1 MIPSHFSFG
10 STLAMGFLAAMTASA
25 LLLLLL
31 LPAAADETSCWEIDG
46 SASLM
51 TAMAAYSGAACAVDV
66 TFPLVAASYAPN
78 QSVPLLWAVQLDT
91 DSPNAMDVPVPPD
104 AMTTLSTDHA
114 GEPVQILSTY
124 VRTCTSRLQCT
135 PSILGVDTFTTAQSG
150 NFSSSDATYF
160 ESLDELSYAKEGN
173 YTVAAVAILGN
184 AANSTLLYYFQT
196 FADIVVKDVQ
206 VEAQDYDSDETY
218 CRVTAQ
224 NSLEA
229 SLDANVLLASSSSSE
244 VELDV
249 EAVNV
254 VQAQQPVDIAWT
266 ATLTRNASKDIQLP
280 TPLKA
285 VFVLD
290 DDSTNESGYYTI
302 VSSVVKLCERSKA
315 CTEYSGA
322 VDVSSADFSANFSSA
337 GTATFN
343 ASGIIIP
350 STGWY
355 SGFAQVTLAGND
367 ADSQRYDFIQY
378 FEMFATEE
386 NVAEQVETETYAND
400 GSESYCW
407 AVVAAAED
415 ENVDATSVAYS
426 GNGTNCPYTVNMT
439 VSTTTFTVDA
449 GALVSW
455 TVAKQPAFTGTDGV
469 LVNMTTVY
477 DDSTGQYVNL
487 PQVNIYYCDDTR
499 CSPFSENKTLAY
511 SAAAMNF
518 SDRSGEA
525 LFSTKISIGNEG
537 TYALMAHVV
546 VPNGDDLRFDVASF
560 MRMTVTA
567 SSKSA
572 STDGSSSSHVG
583 LILGLTL
590 GCAAVVSLAVFG
602 FAVMRRRR
610 VQQEA
615 EQQKERRY
623 SFFGFRPLSN
633 TNELPTNSP
642 SGHGSDES
650 GNFMYMKAQ
659 PSPPMDMRPRSS
671 SLSYDPYAR
680 RSFLEA
686 GDDASGYSFSLS
698 DAEAPFPPSSP
709 NERTTSTQLTLAT
722 HPF

>member
-1 MIPSHFSFG
+1 MSSPANQPPKSYPLPRLYPRLGGASITTLDLVYPQHQRAVSVRHEVHSLVRRVRLLAPQERRQLCTNITPSRTKSI
-10 STLAMGFLAAMTASA
+10 SAQLSAAIVATSPATFAGAGEVLRARPEAEGLHVAAAVHSQYPGCRHVHDRA
-25 LLLLLL
+25 VGQLLQLGRDLLRVAGRAVLREGGELHGGGRRHSRQRRQRNAAVL
-31 LPAAADETSCWEIDG
+31 LPDVRGYRREGRPSRG
-46 SASLM
+46 S
-51 TAMAAYSGAACAVDV
+51 V
-66 TFPLVAASYAPN
+66 
-78 QSVPLLWAVQLDT
+78 SV
-91 DSPNAMDVPVPPD
+91 
-104 AMTTLSTDHA
+104 
-114 GEPVQILSTY
+114 G
-124 VRTCTSRLQCT
+124 
-135 PSILGVDTFTTAQSG
+135 
-150 NFSSSDATYF
+150 SDA
-160 ESLDELSYAKEGN
+160 
-173 YTVAAVAILGN
+173 
-184 AANSTLLYYFQT
+184 
-196 FADIVVKDVQ
+196 VKR
-206 VEAQDYDSDETY
+206 DYDSDETY

-367 ADSQRYDFIQY
+367 ADSQRYDFIKY

-407 AVVAAAED
+407 VVVAAAED

-469 LVNMTTVY
+469 VVNMTTVY

-572 STDGSSSSHVG
+572 STDDSSSSHVG